1 MSAEPGAPAEEPPE
15 QQFRALLV
23 LQQDIDAK
31 VDEFITRVKSILAAE
46 RDAKG
51 GRRVIV
57 ELNGELYEL
66 NKERSETRFAI
77 DLARKHH
84 GFYHDYR
91 LVHLGK
97 AIK

>member
-1 MSAEPGAPAEEPPE
+1 MSAAAQTAQPVE
-15 QQFRALLV
+15 QQFRAILA

-31 VDEFITRVKSILAAE
+31 LDEFISRVKSILATE

-57 ELNGELYEL
+57 ELDGELYEL
-66 NKERSETRFAI
+66 EKDNSKTRLVI
-77 DLARKHH
+77 ELAHKHG

-91 LVHLGK
+91 LIHLGK

>member
-1 MSAEPGAPAEEPPE
+1 MSEAPTAPAEESLE
-15 QQFRALLV
+15 QRFRVILT

-31 VDEFITRVKSILAAE
+31 IDELIRRVKSILATE

-51 GRRVIV
+51 GRRLIV
-57 ELNGELYEL
+57 ELDGELYEL
-66 NKERSETRFAI
+66 TKQDRVIA
-77 DLARKHH
+77 LAQKYH